1 MSTLACSLLEGFMQL
16 HVKLQFNGQP
26 KVVAAH
32 EPTSSAKQ
40 TQLQHTVYC
49 LCSGA
54 TVRLLR

>member
-1 MSTLACSLLEGFMQL
+1 MQL
-16 HVKLQFNGQP
+16 HVKLPFNGQT

-40 TQLQHTVYC
+40 MQLLHTVYC

-54 TVRLLR
+54 TVMPLH